1 MNGLPV
7 MLQSLFSL
15 LVPAMVLVALVL
27 LWRRDR
33 SAWIMLA
40 LVGEAIGLVFR
51 LALVVAPGVI
61 HTAPMLMSAWT
72 LTALVFALGLLGY
85 AIEMT
90 SRRTP

>member
-15 LVPAMVLVALVL
+15 LIPAMVLAALVL

-33 SAWIMLA
+33 SVWIIVA
-40 LVGEAIGLVFR
+40 LVGEAVGFVFR
-51 LALVVAPGVI
+51 LALVVAPGIV
-61 HTAPMLMSAWT
+61 HGAPMLMSAWT
-72 LTALVFALGLLGY
+72 LSALVFALGLLGY
-85 AIEMT
+85 AIETT